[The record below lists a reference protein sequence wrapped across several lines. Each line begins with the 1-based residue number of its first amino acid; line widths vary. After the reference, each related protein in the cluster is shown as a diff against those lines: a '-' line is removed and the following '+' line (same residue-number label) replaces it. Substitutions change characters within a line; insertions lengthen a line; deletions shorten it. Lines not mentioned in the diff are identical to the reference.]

1 MTALEIKIDSN
12 SNLYIN
18 NHWISITKDNNL
30 EAIFI
35 ENNETKSDDDLVKQN
50 KVKILEKLD
59 KKINRKLQAKLIDD
73 EISKFIEN
81 DEEVFNDNEEDLQ
94 MIENYIY
101 NPETKYINYHQ
112 KDEDDSVDDEEPYFD
127 INGIAEF
134 SLNQLDLSCYEFYYF
149 GSDSNDLRYYTRIVN
164 DNPIYRISYYES
176 SNQIKLNIIGDYIK
190 TFQIKTNKEN
200 LTLEFLKITIN
211 QTQDI

>member
-18 NHWISITKDNNL
+18 NHWISINKNNEF

-35 ENNETKSDDDLVKQN
+35 ENNETKSDDNSVKEN
-50 KVKILEKLD
+50 KVKIVEKLD
-59 KKINRKLQAKLIDD
+59 KKINRKLQAKMIDD
-73 EISKFIEN
+73 EISKFIDN
-81 DEEVFNDNEEDLQ
+81 DEEVFNDDEDSIQ
-94 MIENYIY
+94 IISNYIY
-101 NPETKYINYHQ
+101 NPETKFINYHQ
-112 KDEDDSVDDEEPYFD
+112 EYDNEDDSVDDEEPYFD

-134 SLNQLDLSCYEFYYF
+134 SSNQLDLSCYEFYYF
-149 GSDSNDLRYYTRIVN
+149 GSDSLDLKYYTRIVN

-176 SNQIKLNIIGDYIK
+176 SNEIKLNVIGDYIK

-200 LTLEFLKITIN
+200 LTLEFLKIT
-211 QTQDI
+211 